1 MEGKN
6 YLEYQ
11 MACTEVLEVLKYMPK
26 KDVEK
31 IPNNVI
37 KSLKSSKRFDYKFR
51 FDTQKKVNEQN
62 ISKRAK
68 NMISN
73 LYRDYMVPEQVK
85 KLMMSKEQFDKKKA
99 NNN

>member
-37 KSLKSSKRFDYKFR
+37 KSSTSLLI
-51 FDTQKKVNEQN
+51 T
-62 ISKRAK
+62 
-68 NMISN
+68 
-73 LYRDYMVPEQVK
+73 LYVVINWSLRS
-85 KLMMSKEQFDKKKA
+85 LMTGRVIG
-99 NNN
+99 